1 MLTKYVNVI
10 NPFEMQ
16 ISLALGRR
24 SISSTGE
31 YLKVD
36 DASASKAIADGHDRL
51 SRKTPLYVVLS
62 RCFAARK
69 RIEYASHVS

>member
-1 MLTKYVNVI
+1 MSAVPRNWTPKPSANDRASLSSKITISLREYVNAI

-16 ISLALGRR
+16 ISLSLGKR

-36 DASASKAIADGHDRL
+36 DARSSKAIAD
-51 SRKTPLYVVLS
+51 
-62 RCFAARK
+62 A
-69 RIEYASHVS
+69 